1 MSGLQPNNV
10 IDGRYRIIRRLAK
23 GGFGYTYLAEDTRRP
38 SCPKCLVKQLN
49 PDTSN
54 SQMLDDAR
62 RLFRTEAETLEKLG
76 EHDQIPRLLAYFD
89 KGAEFYLIQE
99 FIKGHTLNE
108 ELKLGE
114 CWSEQQISQML
125 LEVLEVL
132 SFVHENKVIHRDI
145 KPDNIIRRHEDQ
157 RLVLVDFGSV
167 KQIRDYESQI
177 SGTVIVGTRGY
188 MPTEQGR
195 GSPRLNSDIYSLG
208 MIAIQAATGLNI
220 RQFQEDSKTGEII
233 WQPWARD
240 ISDSLAFILT
250 KMVRHYFV
258 DRYQSTSEVMED
270 LEKNLSSVSKE
281 SYLEQTRKSLK
292 LVRNYAPVALNAFKR
307 KLPIVLPLALI
318 ITFSSLI
325 AWLVSKPGREIPIT
339 QQPLVSPA
347 SKPDREIPNSQPPP
361 VSPDNRI
368 NTTTAFISSGETAL
382 VKPRETKKIGNRYQA
397 FAVAKQ
403 QGMKAMKIG
412 DYSSAVN
419 YFEQA
424 LQQYRNAP
432 ETRIYLNN
440 ARSQAQNKKTYT
452 IAAVVPISLDL
463 EAAEAK
469 LRGVAQAQDQINQA
483 GGINGIPLRVVIAN
497 DGDDLEMAKKTA
509 LELGQNQEILGVVGH
524 YYSSRTLAAGKI
536 YEQNQLV
543 AVALS
548 SSTEIENF
556 SDYVFRTSPGD
567 DLTAQALAEY
577 MIGKWGKNKAAIFY
591 DPNSKYSMSLRK
603 EFVRAVN
610 SLGGQVVKQSDWSVG
625 NFNVD
630 REVTKAIERGAEVL
644 MLVPDN
650 AQQIKLGLEV
660 AKISQQ
666 RLKLLGGDVMYSP
679 KTLEFGAEN
688 VLDMVIGAFWH
699 IDADLNSQFSLTSKQ
714 LWGAEVNW
722 ISAMAY
728 DATQALIQALSLQS
742 NPNRIGVKQVLS
754 RSNFATDG
762 ASNPVSFLPS
772 GNRAQPKIQLVKII
786 KDERAKTGY
795 SFEPILD

>member
-1 MSGLQPNNV
+1 MSGLQPNN
-10 IDGRYRIIRRLAK
+10 ILDGRYRIIRRLAK

-99 FIKGHTLNE
+99 FIRGHTLHE

-167 KQIRDYESQI
+167 KQIRDYESQV

-195 GSPRLNSDIYSLG
+195 GSPRLNSDIYALG
-208 MIAIQAATGLNI
+208 MMAIQAATGLNI
-220 RQFQEDSKTGEII
+220 RQFQEDAKTGEII

-240 ISDSLAFILT
+240 ISDGLAFILA

-258 DRYQSTSEVMED
+258 DRYQSTQEVVQD
-270 LEKNLSSVSKE
+270 IEKSLSSVPKLF
-281 SYLEQTRKSLK
+281 YLEQKITSLK
-292 LVRNYAPVALNAFKR
+292 LVGNYAPVASDAIKR
-307 KLPIVLPLALI
+307 KLPIILPIALI
-318 ITFSSLI
+318 ITFSGLI
-325 AWLVSKPGREIPIT
+325 AWLVSKPEREIPIAE
-339 QQPLVSPA
+339 QPLVSPA
-347 SKPDREIPNSQPPP
+347 SKPNQEIHSSQLP
-361 VSPDNRI
+361 VSPGSQI
-368 NTTTAFISSGETAL
+368 NPTTALISSGETAL
-382 VKPRETKKIGNRYQA
+382 VNEKKTNTTENKYQA
-397 FAVAKQ
+397 FQVAKQ
-403 QGMKAMKIG
+403 QGMKAMEIG
-412 DYSSAVN
+412 DYLSAVN

-440 ARSQAQNKKTYT
+440 ARSQAQNQKTYT

-463 EAAEAK
+463 EAAEAM

-509 LELGQNQEILGVVGH
+509 SELGKNKEILGVVGH

-567 DLTAQALAEY
+567 DLTAQALADY
-577 MIGKWGKNKAAIFY
+577 MIGKLGKKKAAIFY

-603 EFVRAVN
+603 EFVRAVH
-610 SLGGQVVKQSDWSVG
+610 SLGGKVVKQSDWSVG
-625 NFNVD
+625 NFDVD

-650 AQQIKLGLEV
+650 AKQIKLGLEV

-666 RLKLLGGDVMYSP
+666 RLQLLGGDVMYSP
-679 KTLEFGAEN
+679 NTLEFGAKN
-688 VLDMVIGAFWH
+688 VLNMVIGAFWH
-699 IDADLNSQFSLTSKQ
+699 IDADLNSQFSLTSQQ
-714 LWGAEVNW
+714 LWGAKVNW

-728 DATQALIQALSLQS
+728 DATKALIQALSLQG

-754 RSNFATDG
+754 RSNFSADG
-762 ASNPVSFLPS
+762 ASNPVSFVPS
-772 GNRAQPKIQLVKII
+772 GNRAQPRIQLVKII

-795 SFEPILD
+795 SFAPILD